1 MVKNISKEEIF
12 NYLAAEEIFPG
23 TNGHEK
29 AVRETIYFLLGTSEG
44 KAPDDLV
51 DKVVQAAQTYH
62 YKSFELWRKNYHKE
76 DRFRNNLTKPGRFL
90 SNSISIP
97 GSDMKKRALLNLK
110 PISPGNFRNP
120 ILFL

>member
-44 KAPDDLV
+44 KSPNDLV
-51 DKVVQAAQTYH
+51 DKVCRVSQIYHDVLQGTASVQA
-62 YKSFELWRKNYHKE
+62 F
-76 DRFRNNLTKPGRFL
+76 
-90 SNSISIP
+90 
-97 GSDMKKRALLNLK
+97 ALVVRDSASL
-110 PISPGNFRNP
+110 
-120 ILFL
+120 